1 VAKPR
6 WLDDRQQHL
15 WQAYLH
21 LNQHLYAFLAQQLLR
36 DGLSEADYRV
46 LHPLSEAPDGLLRA
60 RELGTEIGWD
70 RSRLSH
76 HLTRMEKRGL
86 IAREECADDGRGLMV
101 RVTDAGRRAIK
112 AAAPAHVENVQRY
125 FFDLLSD
132 DELDT
137 LAAVFDRMLDNLPQ
151 DDAQSPAAARRRNGE

>member
-1 VAKPR
+1 MSQPR
-6 WLDDRQQHL
+6 WLDDRQQHV

-21 LNQHLYAFLAQQLLR
+21 LNQHLYAFLGQQLGC
-36 DGLSEADYRV
+36 DGLSEPDYKV

-76 HLTRMEKRGL
+76 HLTRMEKRVL
-86 IAREECADDGRGLMV
+86 IAREECAEDGRGLMV
-101 RVTDAGRRAIK
+101 RVTAAGRNAIE

-125 FFDLLSD
+125 FFDLLSR

-137 LAAVFDRMLDNLPQ
+137 LAAVFDRLLENLTRDNACSQ
-151 DDAQSPAAARRRNGE
+151 AAECPMP

>member
-1 VAKPR
+1 VSQPR
-6 WLDDRQQHL
+6 WLDDRQQHV

-21 LNQHLYAFLAQQLLR
+21 LNQYLYAFLEQQLAR
-36 DGLSEADYRV
+36 DGLSGPDYKV

-60 RELGTEIGWD
+60 RELGSEIGWD

-86 IAREECADDGRGLMV
+86 IAREECAEDGRGLMV
-101 RVTDAGRRAIK
+101 RVTKAGRRAIEM
-112 AAAPAHVENVQRY
+112 AAPAHVENVQRY
-125 FFDLLSD
+125 FFDLLTD

-137 LAAVFDRMLDNLPQ
+137 LAAVFDRALENLTRN
-151 DDAQSPAAARRRNGE
+151 DAHSPAAGHPTP